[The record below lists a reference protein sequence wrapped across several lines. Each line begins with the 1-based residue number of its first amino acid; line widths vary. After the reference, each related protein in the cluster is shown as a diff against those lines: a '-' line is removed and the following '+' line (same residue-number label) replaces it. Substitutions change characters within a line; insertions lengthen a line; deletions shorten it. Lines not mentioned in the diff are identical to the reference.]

1 MTNATDIM
9 SFHSQ
14 HQFSRLPAE
23 LRWKIWALN
32 LPGPRVVS
40 IRCGSEPL
48 SPARGPGRHSS
59 LLSGCT
65 SPAPIPVNL
74 HVCHESR
81 SEALRRYRPSFG
93 IARQPGQIFFDPDE
107 DVLYFGSRDG
117 FMASEAQLRTVLM
130 LCCPDELLR
139 VRKVAINDALF
150 WVYGNPSPVNPVSSP
165 SCNDEYTTA
174 NNRHYHGR
182 QQQRQWSGGVD
193 SGGLVMHTAIA
204 TSLLADTLQLIRT
217 RLPGLQELIFV
228 PRDQNPLYSR
238 DCCLVEPATMQSGMA
253 QQIRQA
259 MAIVSG
265 SSSGGSSGRKPGS
278 HSPLS
283 AVPVRRQ
290 RQEQQ
295 VSQRQ
300 QAKRKGFHDDNYGVI
315 LPWAWKIMTLSA
327 NPDPPVYGRRGLAR
341 EEEEEQ
347 QPPSQGLLAE
357 WEDEA
362 GGRAFGRSHPNQ
374 KRKREDTLSAVCGV
388 DGVPPED
395 ASHQSSTKEWH
406 RRRGGL
412 GGEMTRSSVFQ
423 EGRRSRFTDIRRR
436 VCV

>member
-1 MTNATDIM
+1 MTNSTDNV

-14 HQFSRLPAE
+14 HPFTRLPAE

-48 SPARGPGRHSS
+48 SPARGPDRHSS

-93 IARQPGQIFFDPDE
+93 IARQPGQILFDPDE
-107 DVLYFGSRDG
+107 DVLYFGPRDG

-130 LCCPDELLR
+130 LCCPEELLR

-150 WVYGNPSPVNPVSSP
+150 WVYGNPSAVNPASSP
-165 SCNDEYTTA
+165 SCGDEYTAA
-174 NNRHYHGR
+174 NNHYYDGR
-182 QQQRQWSGGVD
+182 QQQRQWPGGIS
-193 SGGLVMHTAIA
+193 SGGLVVHTAIA
-204 TSLLADTLQLIRT
+204 TSLLADTLQLLRT

-238 DCCLVEPATMQSGMA
+238 DCCLVEPATVQSGMA

-259 MAIVSG
+259 MAIAFD
-265 SSSGGSSGRKPGS
+265 SSSSSSSGRKPGS

-283 AVPVRRQ
+283 AIPGRGQQQQ
-290 RQEQQ
+290 RQESQHQQ
-295 VSQRQ
+295 T
-300 QAKRKGFHDDNYGVI
+300 KRKSFHNDNNGVI
-315 LPWAWKIMTLSA
+315 LPWTWRIMTLSA
-327 NPDPPVYGRRGLAR
+327 NPDPPVYGRRGLTW
-341 EEEEEQ
+341 EGEQ
-347 QPPSQGLLAE
+347 QPQSQELLSG
-357 WEDEA
+357 WEDGG
-362 GGRAFGRSHPNQ
+362 GGRVGRSNPNH
-374 KRKREDTLSAVCGV
+374 KRKREDTISAVRGV
-388 DGVPPED
+388 DVAPPED
-395 ASHQSSTKEWH
+395 ALDSSSIKEWH
-406 RRRGGL
+406 RRRGGP
-412 GGEMTRSSVFQ
+412 GGEMTRSSVLQ
-423 EGRRSRFTDIRRR
+423 EGRRSRFTQMRMR